1 MTDFDRLPEAEYRG
15 IRFPLETSDME
26 GGNDF
31 VEHTAYRR
39 RGADMEPAGVKAYR
53 GSLTIP
59 LINTGPLVAR
69 YGTLWPDLRGDLI
82 AEFES
87 HPIGTL
93 VHPTWGTL
101 EIAVQSWSA
110 SDAPEMR
117 NGQRL
122 KVSFEEHNASLASLV
137 GLDGAVTTDPTTT
150 VQTQAQTAD
159 ALGAPYAGY
168 TPMAPDITATLD
180 MLESQTLL
188 AQSQVV
194 SALTTMQGLVTSRLA
209 LPSLAVA
216 TAHAVVVALLAVRV
230 AVQGYAA
237 RYAPG
242 IVGVRYFVVPTEMS
256 VADIAQRLYGD
267 LSKTS
272 LIYAANSFV
281 DPLLVTPG
289 TVVTVLPAS

>member
-15 IRFPLETSDME
+15 IRFPVESSDME

-39 RGADMEPAGVKAYR
+39 RGADMEPAGIKAYR

-69 YGTLWPDLRGDLI
+69 YGTLWPDLRSDLI
-82 AEFES
+82 AEFEA

-122 KVSFEEHNASLASLV
+122 KVTFEEHNASLASLV

-159 ALGAPYAGY
+159 ALGALFAGY
-168 TPMAPDITATLD
+168 TPMEPDITATLNV
-180 MLESQTLL
+180 LESQTLL
-188 AQSQVV
+188 AQSQVAA
-194 SALTTMQGLVTSRLA
+194 ALTTMQGLVTSRLA
-209 LPSLAVA
+209 LPSLAAA
-216 TAHAVVVALLAVRV
+216 TAHDVVVALLAVRV

-242 IVGVRYFVVPTEMS
+242 IVGVRYFVVPAEMS